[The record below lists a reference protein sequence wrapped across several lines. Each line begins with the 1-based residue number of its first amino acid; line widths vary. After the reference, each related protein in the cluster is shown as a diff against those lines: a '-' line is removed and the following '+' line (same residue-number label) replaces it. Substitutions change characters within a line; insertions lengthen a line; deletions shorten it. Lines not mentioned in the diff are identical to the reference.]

1 MDSTRIYFRV
11 WNVPNFLFY
20 FQKKKASLVTQNF
33 SCLSYFIELLCN
45 KCACDRIHAFW
56 NLLCILGE
64 YGQADILH
72 CMPCSLQVHPQV
84 TIAAWVMIG
93 SVLEPYR
100 TCSPCNQNDKK
111 EKTSSYQAPPLSPHI
126 SIKHYHPPIPAFR
139 YFLFKLHCCTFAI
152 AFLTYCRIFGHL

>member
-111 EKTSSYQAPPLSPHI
+111 EKTSSYQAP
-126 SIKHYHPPIPAFR
+126 SIFIIDFRKNTTFRHYR
-139 YFLFKLHCCTFAI
+139 LFAI
-152 AFLTYCRIFGHL
+152 FYLFLIVYLLNCVPDF